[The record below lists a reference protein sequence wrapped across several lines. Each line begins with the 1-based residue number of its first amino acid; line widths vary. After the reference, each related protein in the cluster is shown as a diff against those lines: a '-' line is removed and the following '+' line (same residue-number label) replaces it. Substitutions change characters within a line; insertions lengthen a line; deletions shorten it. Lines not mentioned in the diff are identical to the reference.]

1 MTDEQIFQ
9 IFRKHVMGYT
19 PELARHPYG
28 WLTAFLDAQKEI
40 MSQAMRLDSI
50 GFAEWIS
57 VNSYIEVDGDY
68 NIWSHGEIGEE
79 TVTTDQL
86 YNEYLEFLKNG
97 K

>member
-9 IFRKHVMGYT
+9 ILRKHVLEYK

-50 GFAEWIS
+50 GFIDWAS
-57 VNSYIEVDGDY
+57 RNDY
-68 NIWSHGEIGEE
+68 ECAGVLDDERHWQNNEGVAI
-79 TVTTDQL
+79 TTESL